1 MENMGTT
8 MTYDVV
14 SNPKHYHRE
23 GVDFECVELSTLFPH
38 PIASAVEYVFRHREK
53 NGVEDL
59 RKALW
64 WLQYAREH
72 EELIAFRVDGELA
85 AKLAGQLFWATNDAH
100 ESDFWVYLA
109 KFATPYGMKN
119 KRVMIDCLIQALTD
133 LIKQE
138 EAQV

>member
-14 SNPKHYHRE
+14 SNPTHYHRD

-38 PIASAVEYVFRHREK
+38 PIASAVEYVFRHKSK

-59 RKALW
+59 NKALW
-64 WLQYAREH
+64 WLCYAMGH

-85 AKLAGQLFWATNDAH
+85 YERARQLFFATADID
-100 ESDFWVYLA
+100 ESLFWLHLA
-109 KFATPYGMKN
+109 VFATPYGMKN
-119 KRVMIDCLIQALTD
+119 KHVTLSCMIHALTD

-138 EAQV
+138 EEQ